1 MRRAFPA
8 VLVLVLVVAAP
19 LTAAVGTSDA
29 PADSEG
35 AAAAPTAAD
44 RSAALQNETRLGL
57 DGTARYNY
65 TRPTPS
71 FGTAVAGVD
80 AELRTRYRREL
91 AEVRVAAAAA
101 GSQAPYARAAADVEA
116 EVNAMRA
123 RERAAVRSYANGSI
137 TETELAR
144 VLARQHAHAV
154 AVDRSVRDLRLLASD
169 DEVQDRLRDL
179 QGRLETFQSPV
190 RGLLLQSVRGE
201 GTTPTVFVAATDDG
215 AVLAAVD
222 DGAFY
227 REAIRYDYRQPDQ
240 PPSVSTPGNAIDRI
254 GELYPETETPDA
266 GISGLR
272 RFPSQQLFRV
282 EIDHPAGPT
291 QAYLDMATA
300 RVFSEKKRQPL
311 SALSPTTAVNQ
322 TTDGLR
328 VVVNR
333 TAPTGAMEIRV
344 YDADTGEPVDARIG
358 IDGDAVGATGADGRL
373 WTVEPLRT
381 YTINATSGDESA
393 TVVVSPQ
400 SAQG

>member
-8 VLVLVLVVAAP
+8 VLLVVLLVAAP
-19 LTAAVGTSDA
+19 LTASVGTGDG
-29 PADSEG
+29 PTNSEG
-35 AAAAPTAAD
+35 PTAAD
-44 RSAALQNETRLGL
+44 RSVALQNETQLGL
-57 DGTARYNY
+57 DGAARYNY
-65 TRPTPS
+65 SSPTSS

-91 AEVRVAAAAA
+91 AEVRVAAGPA
-101 GSQAPYARAAADVEA
+101 GTQAPYARVAADVEA

-123 RERAAVRSYANGSI
+123 RERAAVRRYANGSI
-137 TETELAR
+137 SENELAR

-154 AVDRSVRDLRLLASD
+154 AIERSVRDLRLLASD
-169 DEVQDRLRDL
+169 DEVQDRFRDL

-190 RGLLLQSVRGE
+190 RSLLLQSVRGE
-201 GTTPTVFVAATDDG
+201 GATPTVLVAATGDG
-215 AVLAAVD
+215 AVLAAVH
-222 DGAFY
+222 DGTFY
-227 REAIRYDYRQPDQ
+227 REAIRYDYRQPSQ
-240 PPSVSTPGNAIDRI
+240 PPSISTPGNAIDRI
-254 GELYPETETPDA
+254 GELYPETESAEA

-282 EIDHPAGPT
+282 EIDHPTGPT

-300 RVFSEKKRQPL
+300 RVFYEKKRQPL

-322 TTDGLR
+322 STDGLR

-344 YDADTGEPVDARIG
+344 YDAETGDPVDARIG
-358 IDGDAVGATGADGRL
+358 IGGQIVGSTGADGRL
-373 WTVEPLRT
+373 WTVEPPRA
-381 YTINATSGDESA
+381 YAINATSGEASA

-400 SAQG
+400 SAEVET